1 MMFKQSYIFP
11 ITLTENSEACHR
23 TLCLK
28 GHESLVI
35 FEPPCVVGH
44 RIPTEETNYFEMCK
58 SHLLLLLLL
67 LMLLFLLLLLLLLF
81 SFLYYYYFM
90 KDEHFVISK

>member
-28 GHESLVI
+28 GHEPLVI

-44 RIPTEETNYFEMCK
+44 RILTEETNYFKMCK
-58 SHLLLLLLL
+58 SHLL
-67 LMLLFLLLLLLLLF
+67 LLFLLLLLLLLF
-81 SFLYYYYFM
+81 SFLYYYYYYFI